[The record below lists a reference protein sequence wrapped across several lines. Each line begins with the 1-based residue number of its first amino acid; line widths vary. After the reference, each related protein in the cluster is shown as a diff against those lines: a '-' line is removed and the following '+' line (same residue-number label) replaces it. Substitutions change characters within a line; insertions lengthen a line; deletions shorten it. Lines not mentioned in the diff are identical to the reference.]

1 MKALL
6 PIILLALVVSVSG
19 CVNAPFLQGIFGP
32 TQPAVEQTP
41 DLLIFAEKGV
51 SPSPPIGTDSDFTV
65 WTNLKSQA
73 EPGSEPIK
81 NAIVTVYDSGV
92 CTIKKEQWQP
102 SDWTCKDDSLP
113 CNHIFTDF
121 SPKQVERLEFVMKA
135 PSSGN
140 IGGLETDCRVAYYV
154 SYNSTAVS
162 TDDFDIISSERLKEI
177 QRTGEK
183 PSWTD
188 QPQYVGIG
196 PIKIYFEWKTPGPV
210 EENKNMIFSVRVV
223 DKGKGTFERVENQ
236 SFILKLPKDW
246 NTTYE
251 KTLEEI
257 YKAKEFSKT
266 VCGGKFQV
274 FADDANYVFLN
285 NTSPLNLISKETPE
299 IVCTF
304 VAPEI
309 GVPEKTYQIEARLN
323 YTYKLYDE
331 QVVHIVPR

>member
-1 MKALL
+1 MKALI
-6 PIILLALVVSVSG
+6 PIILLAFVVSVSG

-51 SPSPPIGTDSDFTV
+51 SPSPPIGTDSEFTV

-113 CNHIFTDF
+113 CSHTFEDF

-135 PSSGN
+135 PSSGT

-162 TDDFDIISSERLKEI
+162 TDDFDIISGERLKEI

-196 PIKIYFEWKTPGPV
+196 PIKIYFEWKTAGPV
-210 EENKNMIFSVRVV
+210 EEKKNMIFSVRVV
-223 DKGKGTFERVENQ
+223 DKGTGTFEKVENE
-236 SFILKLPKDW
+236 SFVLKLPGEW
-246 NTTYE
+246 NVSETQKLSE
-251 KTLEEI
+251 LPIGNK
-257 YKAKEFSKT
+257 
-266 VCGGKFQV
+266 VCSNKFQV
-274 FADDANYVFLN
+274 FKKDGNYVFLN

>member
-1 MKALL
+1 MKALI

-19 CVNAPFLQGIFGP
+19 CVNAPFLPNIFGP
-32 TQPAVEQTP
+32 PQPAVEQTP

-51 SPSPPIGTDSDFTV
+51 SPSPPIGTDSDFTA

-73 EPGSEPIK
+73 EPDSEPIK

-92 CTIKKEQWQP
+92 CTIKKDQWQP

-113 CNHIFTDF
+113 CNHTFTDF

-135 PSSGN
+135 PSSGT

-210 EENKNMIFSVRVV
+210 EENKSMVFSVRVV
-223 DKGKGTFERVENQ
+223 DKGSGTFERVENQ
-236 SFILKLPKDW
+236 SFILKLPGEWKVDETQKL
-246 NTTYE
+246 NDLPIGE
-251 KTLEEI
+251 K
-257 YKAKEFSKT
+257 
-266 VCGGKFQV
+266 VCNKFQV
-274 FADDANYVFLN
+274 FEKVGNYVFLN

-304 VAPEI
+304 VAPDI
-309 GVPEKTYQIEARLN
+309 DVPEKTYQIEARLN